1 MLEFK
6 SATLKRGTQALFEN
20 ANFTIYPGK
29 KVGIT
34 GANGCGKSSLFLLIL
49 NEIELDTGVFQSP
62 SGLTI
67 AQVFQEVTNQ
77 HLSALN
83 YTLSGDIELFNTL
96 EKLAQDQT
104 LLDPNEISALHQ
116 TMEQLDGYV
125 AQSKAAKLLNGL
137 GFSQQQFEK
146 PVSSFSGGW
155 QMRLNLARALM
166 CRSDLLLLD
175 EPTNHL
181 DLEAIFWLEDYLS
194 TYPGTLLLI
203 SHDRD
208 FLNNAVNQIVNISRK
223 HAILYNGNYS
233 SYEKQRAEQ
242 LALQQSGYEK
252 QQKEIKHIQSFIDR
266 FKAQATKA
274 KQAQSRIKALAKL
287 EIIAP
292 AHIDSAFQFSFSAP
306 ENTPHTLIK
315 LDDITLGYQN
325 TAILEQVNHNI
336 FISDRVGI
344 LGANGEGKST
354 FIKFIAG
361 EIEAFN
367 GQCEKH
373 KHLKIAYFAQHQ
385 LEQLES
391 TGSALSHMSDLDP
404 TASEQ
409 KLRDFL
415 GRFNFSN
422 EKIQQ
427 TIATLSGGEKA
438 RLVLASLVYSK
449 PNLLLLDEPTNH
461 LDIDMRDA
469 LSIALQSYEGA
480 MLLVS
485 HDRHLINTVCD
496 SFLLIKNKRVRTFDG
511 SLSDYRNL
519 LRDDISDKNGKT
531 KKNTTHKDQRQQE
544 TQRRKELKSLNN
556 KLKKLETRLEKL
568 NTEKNIFEEQLSD
581 NTLYDASNK
590 KKLSEVLQQQS
601 KIANTINI
609 IEDECFLLME
619 SIEAIE

>member
-6 SATLKRGTQALFEN
+6 NASLKRGTQSLFEQ

-34 GANGCGKSSLFLLIL
+34 GANGSGKSSLFLLIL
-49 NEIELDTGVFQSP
+49 KIIELDSGSYQAP
-62 SGLTI
+62 SNISI

-77 HLSALN
+77 HLSAMD
-83 YTLSGDIELFNTL
+83 YTLSGDIELFETL
-96 EKLAQDQT
+96 NKLESDHSN
-104 LLDPNEISALHQ
+104 LSPNDIAALHQ
-116 TMEQLDGYV
+116 TMDQLDGYA

-137 GFSQQQFEK
+137 GFSQVQLTQ

-181 DLEAIFWLEDYLS
+181 DLEAIFWLEDYLK
-194 TYPGTLLLI
+194 TYSGTLLLI

-208 FLNNAVNQIVNISRK
+208 FLNNAVNQIINISQQK
-223 HAILYNGNYS
+223 AILFNGNYS

-242 LALQQSGYEK
+242 LSLQQSGHEK
-252 QQKEIKHIQSFIDR
+252 QQREIKHIQSFINR

-274 KQAQSRIKALAKL
+274 KQAQSRIKALEKL

-292 AHIDSAFQFSFSAP
+292 AHIDSKFQFSFSKP

-315 LDDITLGYQN
+315 LDEITLGYES
-325 TAILEQVNHNI
+325 TPIIKDIKHDI
-336 FISDRVGI
+336 FISDRIGI

-354 FIKFIAG
+354 FIKFISG
-361 EIEAFN
+361 EIEAIN

-373 KHLKIAYFAQHQ
+373 KQLNIAYFAQHQ
-385 LEQLES
+385 LEQLDAE
-391 TGSALSHMSDLDP
+391 GNALTHMTRLDP
-404 TASEQ
+404 LASEQ

-415 GRFNFSN
+415 GRFKFNN
-422 EKIQQ
+422 DKISQ
-427 TIATLSGGEKA
+427 TISTLSGGEKA
-438 RLVLASLVYSK
+438 RLVLAALVYTK

-469 LSIALQSYEGA
+469 LAMALQSYEGA

-496 SFLLIKNKRVRTFDG
+496 NFLLVKDKKVTVFDG
-511 SLSDYRNL
+511 TLNDYRNML
-519 LRDDISDKNGKT
+519 KDDNAN
-531 KKNTTHKDQRQQE
+531 KKLNSQSKAPQKVQKQQNY
-544 TQRRKELKSLNN
+544 QQRKELNALNN
-556 KLKKLETRLEKL
+556 KLKKTEGKLEKL
-568 NTEKNIFEEQLSD
+568 NQEKIAIESDLGD
-581 NTLYDASNK
+581 NTLYDASK
-590 KKLSEVLQQQS
+590 KALLASTLQRQTELSEQIDSV
-601 KIANTINI
+601 
-609 IEDECFLLME
+609 EEECFALME
-619 SIEAIE
+619 SIESF